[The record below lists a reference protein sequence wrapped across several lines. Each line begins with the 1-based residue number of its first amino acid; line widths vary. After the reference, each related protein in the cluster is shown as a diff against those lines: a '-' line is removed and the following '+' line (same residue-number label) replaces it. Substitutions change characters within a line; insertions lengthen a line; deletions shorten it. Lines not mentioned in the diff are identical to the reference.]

1 MESDE
6 TVKTLV
12 KELLLSPVLSSLEFL
27 LSYLT
32 PPRGEDR
39 DRVQAEVIFAYCRQH
54 YPNALSLKL
63 SDLLESSTEFN
74 STSLYATLLH
84 GLLSRQSTNISPM
97 ILTELKPRI
106 FTCFQ
111 QQRINPT
118 NFRTLSKSISIVASR
133 VFETE
138 HGDWQELLDYIVSSV
153 DSDDLNKLAFMVF
166 SDLPM
171 NMGRFLKPKFD
182 SLYLAFLK
190 CLSSPNM
197 KIRILAYSASSL
209 LVQQLAGFDVDYD
222 NNGDL
227 LPAMLKLLIDLID
240 DTNGLYIEEGLKD
253 LVRLAAIDPSFFTK
267 HLKQLCESMVQIAE
281 VNDLWEGSRYAALEV
296 IKAVNDSATKKMS
309 AMMKNLHGEIVNRLI
324 SSSMDMLVRIEHDPA
339 WYIMDA
345 NKGENARKNARK
357 TRSYDLGICLLGVI
371 SSAVPGDLILPIALE
386 LIQEYLSLKGWR
398 IRHAGIVTLAVIAE
412 RCSEV
417 H

>member
-1 MESDE
+1 
-6 TVKTLV
+6 
-12 KELLLSPVLSSLEFL
+12 
-27 LSYLT
+27 
-32 PPRGEDR
+32 
-39 DRVQAEVIFAYCRQH
+39 
-54 YPNALSLKL
+54 
-63 SDLLESSTEFN
+63 
-74 STSLYATLLH
+74 
-84 GLLSRQSTNISPM
+84 M

-106 FTCFQ
+106 FACFQ

-153 DSDDLNKLAFMVF
+153 DSDDLNELAFLVF

-190 CLSSPNM
+190 WLSWPNM
-197 KIRILAYSASSL
+197 KIRILAFSASSL

-227 LPAMLKLLIDLID
+227 LPAMLKLLIDLLND
-240 DTNGLYIEEGLKD
+240 KKDVYIEECLMD
-253 LVRLAAIDPSFFTK
+253 LVRLAAIDPRFFKK

-281 VNDLWEGSRYAALEV
+281 VNDIEGSRYAALEV
-296 IKAVNDSATKKMS
+296 IAAVNDSATKEMS
-309 AMMKNLHGEIVNRLI
+309 AMMQNLHGEIVNRLI
-324 SSSMDMLVRIEHDPA
+324 STSMDMLVRVEHDPA

-345 NKGENARKNARK
+345 NKGTENAILRKNARK
-357 TRSYDLGICLLGVI
+357 TRSYDIGICLLGVI

-386 LIQEYLSLKGWR
+386 LIQEYLSVLGWR
-398 IRHAGIVTLAVIAE
+398 IRHAGILTLAVIAE